1 MKAQELVVNCFYNDH
16 GESIQDL
23 LYSSF
28 TAFLKRELGKFAPAS
43 DRHV

>member
-1 MKAQELVVNCFYNDH
+1 MKAQELLVSCFYNDD

-28 TAFLKRELGKFAPAS
+28 TAFLKRELGKFASAP

>member
-1 MKAQELVVNCFYNDH
+1 MKAQELIVTCFYNDD

-28 TAFLKRELGKFAPAS
+28 DAFLKRELGKFAPAQE
-43 DRHV
+43 HPV

>member
-1 MKAQELVVNCFYNDH
+1 MKAQELIVRCFYNDD

-28 TAFLKRELGKFAPAS
+28 DAFLKREIGKFASTSNHP
-43 DRHV
+43 V

>member
-1 MKAQELVVNCFYNDH
+1 MKAQELIVSCFYNDD

-28 TAFLKRELGKFAPAS
+28 AGFLKRELGKFAPAQE
-43 DRHV
+43 HPV